1 MYGKLAGPARRML
14 YLIAGATG
22 LRASELASLTPESFD
37 LAAAPPAVV
46 APKDAKELARHS
58 SITLTMDRYAH
69 IGLTETAA
77 AVGLLPAVAAPG
89 CLRLHGVRATGGNRG
104 PRVAVRRPKT
114 DRRARAEND

>member
-69 IGLTETAA
+69 VGIRDTAA
-77 AVGLLPAVAAPG
+77 AVARLTLPVPPG
-89 CLRLHGVRATGGNRG
+89 RGRGTNR
-104 PRVAVRRPKT
+104 PR
-114 DRRARAEND
+114 